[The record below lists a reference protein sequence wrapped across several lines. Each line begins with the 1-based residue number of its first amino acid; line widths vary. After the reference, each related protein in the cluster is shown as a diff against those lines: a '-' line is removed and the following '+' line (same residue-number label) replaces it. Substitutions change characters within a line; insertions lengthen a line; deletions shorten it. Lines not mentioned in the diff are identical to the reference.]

1 MSSQLLF
8 ARILKASFA
17 FVLLHAALISFP
29 AVMSGDANSIQS
41 LLLMGSG
48 LSFSILVVLFV
59 LVLPLYIALGSSE
72 TGSDA
77 SRKIRWPLAGA
88 LSVMAFGCFF
98 VFGFELKPLS
108 ILAVAGAAC
117 GFGLSLMNKEPRRWA
132 VN

>member
-17 FVLLHAALISFP
+17 FVLLHAALFSFP

-72 TGSDA
+72 AGSDA

-98 VFGFELKPLS
+98 VFGFQLKPLV

-117 GFGLSLMNKEPRRWA
+117 GFGLSLTIKEPRRWA